1 MTNRMN
7 PNHRLKDP
15 SVPDMNERKKIMFY
29 ESIKRQADL
38 RVKLE
43 YDNLKQSEFFRCLIT
58 GYLANDEQIIGY
70 IQKYKED
77 LGIHNKIKRQKSQ
90 KLISRG
96 KENASK
102 LGLNK
107 SEIENIFDIIAE
119 DHPEL

>member
-7 PNHRLKDP
+7 PDHRLKDP
-15 SVPDMNERKKIMFY
+15 SVPAMNERKKIMFY

-58 GYLANDEQIIGY
+58 GYLNNDDQVVAY
-70 IQKYKED
+70 IQKYKQD

-90 KLISRG
+90 KLIAAG
-96 KENASK
+96 KENINK
-102 LGLNK
+102 LGLKK
-107 SEIENIFDIIAE
+107 SELENIFDIIAE
-119 DHPEL
+119 EFPEL

>member
-7 PNHRLKDP
+7 PDHRLKDP
-15 SVPDMNERKKIMFY
+15 SVPAMNERKKIMFY

-58 GYLANDEQIIGY
+58 GYLNNDDQVVAY
-70 IQKYKED
+70 IQKYKQD

-90 KLISRG
+90 KLIAAG
-96 KENASK
+96 KENINK
-102 LGLNK
+102 LGLKK
-107 SEIENIFDIIAE
+107 SELENIFDIIAE
-119 DHPEL
+119 EHPEL

>member
-15 SVPDMNERKKIMFY
+15 SVPDMSERKKIMFY

-58 GYLANDEQIIGY
+58 GYLNNDDQIIHY

-77 LGIHNKIKRQKSQ
+77 MGIHNKIKRQKSQ
-90 KLISRG
+90 KLINRG
-96 KENASK
+96 KENIKK

-107 SEIENIFDIIAE
+107 TEIEDIFDIIAE
-119 DHPEL
+119 EHPEL